1 MPADQITP
9 KIRQRN
15 PVTHEAH
22 RRQAFWQIY
31 FPIILFSIFVIVAIV
46 IAVLAENQKVSK
58 WSDISLIFMIS
69 IMLIAFLVTTILLV
83 LIIYYLRQGIKATPF
98 YMFDAQRFTYLLE
111 VRVKLV
117 SNAAVEPILRIKS
130 FIAGARA
137 LWRK

>member
-1 MPADQITP
+1 MPADQISP

-31 FPIILFSIFVIVAIV
+31 FPLILFSIFVIVTIV
-46 IAVLAENQKVSK
+46 IAVFAENQKVSK

-69 IMLIAFLVTTILLV
+69 IMLIAFLVTTILIAV
-83 LIIYYLRQGIKATPF
+83 VIFYLRQGIKEAPF

-130 FIAGARA
+130 FIAGART